1 MCLNKEVWL
10 EEIYPLIEQQLCSG
24 GSASF
29 TINGTSMLP
38 FLRSKKDS
46 VKIANPNAAIRKVA
60 PKKYDII
67 FYRRANGDFVLHRI
81 VKVKNGYYICRG
93 DNQVDDERVAKE
105 NVIAVA
111 TEYCKNGVWKPM
123 GNKGQRIYSFFW
135 VNTMIIRKIK
145 RKIFSIFKK
154 K

>member
-10 EEIYPLIEQQLCSG
+10 EDVYPLIEQQLCAG

-46 VKIANPNAAIRKVA
+46 VKIANPNEAIRKVA

-81 VKVKNGYYICRG
+81 VKVENGYYICRG
-93 DNQVDDERVAKE
+93 DNQVDNEQVDKQS
-105 NVIAVA
+105 VIAVA